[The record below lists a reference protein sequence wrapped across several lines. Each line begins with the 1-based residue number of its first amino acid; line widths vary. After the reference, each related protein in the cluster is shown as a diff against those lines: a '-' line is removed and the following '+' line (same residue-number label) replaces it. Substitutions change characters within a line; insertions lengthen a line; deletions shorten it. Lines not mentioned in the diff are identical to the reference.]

1 MGTGPDMSGRS
12 EGISFEDLYKV
23 FSKPLADL
31 DCGEKC
37 GPYNDYGVPV
47 CCDIQLLIPAA
58 YDEEWTYLSKST
70 DLWHLWQGD
79 QEGDFEDLQ
88 KSLQSG
94 QVLLECLGHQRC
106 QRPYRSITCR
116 AFPFY
121 PYLSSRGEFM
131 GLAYYRDFRDQCWI
145 ISNLDAVRQDYI
157 KEFQGAYQ
165 RLFEIYPETWTGF
178 LEFSAYM
185 REQISKAGE
194 DLILLGF
201 SGIFYLVN
209 PSTEEISE
217 INADDLESFGP
228 FKITKE
234 LVFPDE
240 MKDSTTG
247 KQHG

>member
-1 MGTGPDMSGRS
+1 MNGFPDSLL
-12 EGISFEDLYKV
+12 FEDLYKF
-23 FSKPLADL
+23 FSEPLTDL

-47 CCDIQLLIPAA
+47 CCDIQLLVPAA
-58 YDEEWTYLSKST
+58 YDEEWAYLSKAT

-79 QEGDFEDLQ
+79 QGGDSDDLQ

-94 QVLLECLGHQRC
+94 QVTLECLGYQRC
-106 QRPYRSITCR
+106 QRPFRSITCR

-121 PYLSSRGEFM
+121 PYLSSSGEFS

-145 ISNLDAVRQDYI
+145 ISNLNLVSQQYI

-165 RLFEIYPETWTGF
+165 RLFEIYPETRASF

-185 REQISKAGE
+185 REQISSADE
-194 DLILLGF
+194 DLILLEF
-201 SGIFYLVN
+201 SGLFYLVD
-209 PSTEEISE
+209 PSTEEVSD
-217 INADDLESFGP
+217 INADDLDSFGP
-228 FKITKE
+228 FRITKE